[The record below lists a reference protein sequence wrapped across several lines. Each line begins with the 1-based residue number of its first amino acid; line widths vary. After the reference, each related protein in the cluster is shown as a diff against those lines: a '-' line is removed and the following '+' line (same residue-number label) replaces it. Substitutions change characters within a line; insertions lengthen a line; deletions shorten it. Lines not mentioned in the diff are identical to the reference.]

1 MLFQFLGAT
10 HIPWLVSPFSI
21 SKASNDSMESFSHH
35 ITLTLTSSAAHP
47 SLTHIEGCCCCITG
61 PISE

>member
-21 SKASNDSMESFSHH
+21 SKASNDSVESFSHH
-35 ITLTLTSSAAHP
+35 ITLTLTLLLLILH
-47 SLTHIEGCCCCITG
+47 
-61 PISE
+61 